1 MGNGKFLTYGK
12 FNNIFLNNQLVNEKI
27 TKEIK
32 EYFEINEN
40 ENLINKMYG
49 MQLNW
54 CLEGYF

>member
-27 TKEIK
+27 TKEIE

>member
-1 MGNGKFLTYGK
+1 MEIHTYGK

-40 ENLINKMYG
+40 ENLINKRYG

-54 CLEGYF
+54 CLEGYL